1 MEYMKWHIILTQDN
15 AFGNLWWTK
24 SYYDT
29 LIAQHFSTHTHLQSA
44 AGMATVLETKQSR
57 D

>member
-15 AFGNLWWTK
+15 ARGDLWRTK
-24 SYYDT
+24 SYYDMF
-29 LIAQHFSTHTHLQSA
+29 IAQHFSTHTHLQSTACMA
-44 AGMATVLETKQSR
+44 AVLGTTLSR